1 MSQVAGGTATRTAH
15 LRYAKVFPPAGYSHP
30 FTRYFWKLKP
40 ALTIAFLL
48 DARLSFSNAMG
59 VYSPRARQMILQVSL
74 TDCMHLEIGIVLRTR
89 IYRALLHQ

>member
-1 MSQVAGGTATRTAH
+1 
-15 LRYAKVFPPAGYSHP
+15 
-30 FTRYFWKLKP
+30 
-40 ALTIAFLL
+40 LTIAFLL

-74 TDCMHLEIGIVLRTR
+74 TDCTHLEIAILLRTR